1 MRRFLVLV
9 LILTSN
15 FVFCQSLRFA
25 SLSPSITEI
34 FYEIGA
40 EDSLIGVVA
49 PDNYPQDTLKKE
61 IIGSFNYLNFE
72 KIYALKIDECLT
84 IDGMQSNED
93 ISRLKKM
100 NVRVTIYKVE
110 NLEEMYKM
118 ILDIG
123 EKTGNSK
130 IVKKKID
137 CFKEKVGNLSKKI
150 KEFKKGIFVVGLD
163 PLVLV
168 GKGSYLNDV
177 MKKGGVLNVFE
188 NNPPSYFSPPLEF
201 IIGKEIE
208 IIIVL
213 KGEIEERKISTFKGK
228 LRPFFKHLK
237 IIEVDADYVARPS
250 LKLIEAIDE
259 IYQGALN

>member
-9 LILTSN
+9 FILTSN
-15 FVFCQSLRFA
+15 FLFCQSLRFA

-34 FYEIGA
+34 FYEIGS
-40 EDSLIGVVA
+40 EDSLIGVVT
-49 PDNYPQDTLKKE
+49 PDNHPQDALKKE
-61 IIGSFNYLNFE
+61 IVGSFNYLNFE
-72 KIYALKIDECLT
+72 KIYALKIEECLT
-84 IDGMQSNED
+84 IEGMQSNED

-123 EKTGNSK
+123 EKTGKSE
-130 IVKKKID
+130 VAKKEID
-137 CFKEKVGNLSKKI
+137 IFKEKIEILSRKI
-150 KEFKKGIFVVGLD
+150 KKFKNGIFVAGLD

-168 GKGSYLNDV
+168 GRGSYLNDV
-177 MKKGGVLNVFE
+177 MRKGGVLNVFE

-201 IIGKEIE
+201 IIGKDIE

-213 KGEIEERKISTFKGK
+213 KGEIEEKKISTFTRTLK
-228 LRPFFKHLK
+228 PFFKNLK
-237 IIEVDADYVARPS
+237 IIKVDADCVARPS

-259 IYQGALN
+259 IHQGVLN